1 VHSFLGGW
9 SQRVLLDGSK
19 SGEAAVQSRVPQGN
33 VIGPLL
39 PLLFFLFIN
48 GLSNYVSPEATTRMF
63 ADECALYPLAYTK
76 MLKPYSKI

>member
-1 VHSFLGGW
+1 M
-9 SQRVLLDGSK
+9 LLDGSK
-19 SGEAAVQSRVPQGN
+19 SGEAAVQSRVPQGS
-33 VIGPLL
+33 VIG

-48 GLSNYVSPEATTRMF
+48 GLPNYVSPEATTRMF